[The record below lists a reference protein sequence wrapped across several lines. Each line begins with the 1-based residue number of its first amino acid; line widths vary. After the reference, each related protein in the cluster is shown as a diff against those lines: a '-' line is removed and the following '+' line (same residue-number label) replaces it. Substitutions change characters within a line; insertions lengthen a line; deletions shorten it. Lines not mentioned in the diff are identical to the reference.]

1 MKEGCCSKG
10 DAILLQEVYC
20 KPFNSLPV
28 HFILPR
34 PIPFRSQRKMLT
46 IILLCCKQHRDYD
59 YVVVI
64 EHVFIVE

>member
-1 MKEGCCSKG
+1 MKVGCCSKG

-34 PIPFRSQRKMLT
+34 PTFEVTEKDADNNI
-46 IILLCCKQHRDYD
+46 
-59 YVVVI
+59 VVL
-64 EHVFIVE
+64 

>member
-1 MKEGCCSKG
+1 MTCSYKYGMKVEGCSKG

-34 PIPFRSQRKMLT
+34 PTFLVTEKDADNNI
-46 IILLCCKQHRDYD
+46 
-59 YVVVI
+59 VVL
-64 EHVFIVE
+64 